1 MRLRVESAIDAH
13 KKFFFSILFLF
24 GLTVI
29 AGIVFSDSLLNALS
43 RNLVYKDPLAKSEAI
58 VVLSGSATGNRIL
71 VAAQLF
77 HKGFGDKLVF
87 SGYQVYPETFSSTLM
102 KNYALKLGVPEEKII
117 ASIPDMEVS
126 TRGESIAN
134 IELLKKHKIKSFIL
148 VTSAYHTRRS
158 KINFE
163 NAISH
168 LGYSMKFLVYPA
180 VDPLV
185 PVQGWWKLRTGQ
197 KGIFIEYL
205 KSIGHFF
212 GL

>member
-1 MRLRVESAIDAH
+1 MRI
-13 KKFFFSILFLF
+13 KNFFFRILFLF

-29 AGIVFSDSLLNALS
+29 AGIVFSDHLLNALS
-43 RNLVYKDPLAKSEAI
+43 RNLVHKDSLAKSEAI

-87 SGYQVYPETFSSTLM
+87 SGYQVYPKTFSSTLM
-102 KNYALKLGVPEEKII
+102 KNYALQLGVPEEKII
-117 ASIPDMEVS
+117 TSIPDMEVS

-180 VDPLV
+180 ADPLV